1 LQYHARVGNPRA
13 SGLIAH
19 LAAALTSRP
28 ENRFHNRALRT
39 FKSEHWLGSA
49 EIAAGGERFTT
60 LWQKA
65 KILMVRIGAQR
76 IPQSTL
82 LLILMDAASVV
93 VGLLTAISLRLRD
106 HHAIAHYLTGPH
118 IIARF
123 ALVIV
128 VFTMAIY
135 YSDQYEPSNF
145 NSGVEV
151 FMGLLQALGSACLVL
166 AMFYYWD
173 EEISLGRGI
182 AAMSGPGVFALM
194 LGSRA
199 ILSRTSLFLYGP
211 KRVLVVGTGSTGISA
226 VREIISR
233 PELNLKVE
241 GFLDERG
248 ENIGTSLVNPAIIG
262 GVSQVESIVHDR
274 RIDSIILSLR
284 ERRGNM
290 PVPELL
296 HLKFGGVEVEDAHSF
311 IEKVTGRIHLEHLSP
326 SWLILSDGFR
336 KSQFFYAVKRTFD
349 IIIALIAFVLAL
361 PLIVLVAIAIQL
373 ETGSPI
379 LFRQER
385 TGFKG
390 RSFKIMKFRSMC
402 HKAEEGGPVWAVSND
417 NRVTRLGRFI
427 RKYRLDELPQ
437 ILNVLRGEMSL
448 VGPRPERPHFCE
460 LLKESIPFF
469 ELRHTV
475 RPGITGWAQVKY
487 QYGASVEESKTKLEY
502 DFFYIKHM
510 SIVLDLAI
518 LFETAKV
525 MIYGRGAK

>member
-1 LQYHARVGNPRA
+1 M
-13 SGLIAH
+13 
-19 LAAALTSRP
+19 
-28 ENRFHNRALRT
+28 
-39 FKSEHWLGSA
+39 
-49 EIAAGGERFTT
+49 
-60 LWQKA
+60 
-65 KILMVRIGAQR
+65 MVRIGAQR

-82 LLILMDAASVV
+82 LLLFLDAASVV
-93 VGLLTAISLRLRD
+93 IGLLAAISLRLQN
-106 HHAIAHYLTGPH
+106 HQAIVHYLSAPH

-123 ALVIV
+123 VLVIL
-128 VFTMAIY
+128 VFGVALY
-135 YSDQYEPSNF
+135 YTDLYERSSF

-166 AMFYYWD
+166 AMIYYWD
-173 EEISLGRGI
+173 EDISLGRGI
-182 AAMSGPGVFALM
+182 AAMSGPAVFALM

-199 ILSRTSLFLYGP
+199 ILSRTSLLLYGP

-248 ENIGTSLVNPAIIG
+248 ENIGKPLVNPGIIG
-262 GVSQVESIVHDR
+262 AVGDVESIVHDR
-274 RIDSIILSLR
+274 RIDSIILSLK

-290 PVPELL
+290 PVSELL

-336 KSQFFYAVKRTFD
+336 KSQFLYAVKRSFD
-349 IIIALIAFVLAL
+349 IVIALVAFVLTL
-361 PLIVLVAIAIQL
+361 PLMILVAIAIWL
-373 ETGSPI
+373 DSGGPV

-390 RSFKIMKFRSMC
+390 RTFKIMKFRSMC
-402 HKAEEGGPVWAVSND
+402 HSAEEGGPVWAASD
-417 NRVTRLGRFI
+417 DKRVTRIGRFI

-437 ILNVLRGEMSL
+437 IINVLRGEN
-448 VGPRPERPHFCE
+448 
-460 LLKESIPFF
+460 IPLFQ
-469 ELRHTV
+469 LRHTV

>member
-1 LQYHARVGNPRA
+1 
-13 SGLIAH
+13 
-19 LAAALTSRP
+19 
-28 ENRFHNRALRT
+28 
-39 FKSEHWLGSA
+39 
-49 EIAAGGERFTT
+49 
-60 LWQKA
+60 
-65 KILMVRIGAQR
+65 MVRIGAQR
-76 IPQSTL
+76 IPRSTL
-82 LLILMDAASVV
+82 LLLLLDAVSVV
-93 VGLLTAISLRLRD
+93 MGLLTAIGMRLRD
-106 HHAIAHYLTGPH
+106 HREIAHYLSGPH

-123 ALVIV
+123 ALVIL
-128 VFTMAIY
+128 VFGVALY
-135 YSDQYEPSNF
+135 YSDLYERSTF
-145 NSGVEV
+145 SSGVEV

-166 AMFYYWD
+166 AIIYYWD
-173 EEISLGRGI
+173 EDISLGRGI
-182 AAMSGPGVFALM
+182 AAMSGPAVFALM

-199 ILSRTSLFLYGP
+199 ILSRTNLFLYGP
-211 KRVLVVGTGSTGISA
+211 KRVLVVGTGATGISA

-248 ENIGTSLVNPAIIG
+248 ENIGKSLVNPGIIG
-262 GVSQVESIVHDR
+262 AVRQVESIVQDR
-274 RIDSIILSLR
+274 QIDSIILSLT

-290 PVPELL
+290 PVSELL
-296 HLKFGGVEVEDAHSF
+296 HLKFGGIEVEDAHSF

-336 KSQFFYAVKRTFD
+336 KSPFLYAVKRIFD
-349 IIIALIAFVLAL
+349 IVIALIAFVLTL
-361 PLIVLVAIAIQL
+361 PLMVFVMVAIWL
-373 ETGSPI
+373 ESGSPV

-385 TGFKG
+385 KG
-390 RSFKIMKFRSMC
+390 LQGRTFKIMKFRSMC
-402 HKAEEGGPVWAVSND
+402 HSAEEGGPVWAARDD
-417 NRVTRLGRFI
+417 NRVTRIGRFI

-460 LLKESIPFF
+460 LLANSIPLF

-510 SIVLDLAI
+510 SVVLDLAI

>member
-1 LQYHARVGNPRA
+1 
-13 SGLIAH
+13 
-19 LAAALTSRP
+19 
-28 ENRFHNRALRT
+28 
-39 FKSEHWLGSA
+39 
-49 EIAAGGERFTT
+49 
-60 LWQKA
+60 
-65 KILMVRIGAQR
+65 MVRFGAQR

-82 LLILMDAASVV
+82 LLLFLDVASVV
-93 VGLLTAISLRLRD
+93 IGLLAAISLRLRG
-106 HHAIAHYLTGPH
+106 HLAIAHYLSGPH
-118 IIARF
+118 IIPRF
-123 ALVIV
+123 ALVV
-128 VFTMAIY
+128 LVFGVAVY
-135 YSDQYEPSNF
+135 YSDLYERSNL
-145 NSGVEV
+145 NSGVDV

-166 AMFYYWD
+166 AMIYYWD
-173 EEISLGRGI
+173 EDISLGRGI
-182 AAMSGPGVFALM
+182 AAMSGPAVFALM

-199 ILSRTSLFLYGP
+199 VLSKTSLLLYGP

-248 ENIGTSLVNPAIIG
+248 ENIGKSLVNPGIIG
-262 GVSQVESIVHDR
+262 AVREVESIVHDR
-274 RIDSIILSLR
+274 RIDSIIISLK

-290 PVPELL
+290 PVSELL

-336 KSQFFYAVKRTFD
+336 KSQFLYAVKRSFD
-349 IIIALIAFVLAL
+349 IVIALVSFVLTL
-361 PLIVLVAIAIQL
+361 PLMILVAIAIWL
-373 ETGSPI
+373 ESGGPVI
-379 LFRQER
+379 FQQER

-390 RSFKIMKFRSMC
+390 RTFKIMKFRSMC
-402 HKAEEGGPVWAVSND
+402 HSAEEGGPVWAASD
-417 NRVTRLGRFI
+417 DKRVTRIGRFI

-437 ILNVLRGEMSL
+437 IINVLRGEMSL
-448 VGPRPERPHFCE
+448 VGPRPERPHFCA
-460 LLKESIPFF
+460 LLGERIPFF
-469 ELRHTV
+469 QLRHTV

-510 SIVLDLAI
+510 SIVLDFAI

-525 MIYGRGAK
+525 MIYGRGSK